1 MDIAARASKSGS
13 FTHLSADR
21 SAFLIMMA
29 AGLVIGCRA
38 VRGHVKRFACCPL
51 TNR

>member
-13 FTHLSADR
+13 FAGLSADIFA
-21 SAFLIMMA
+21 SLIMMA
-29 AGLVIGCRA
+29 ASLAVGCRA
-38 VRGHVKRFACCPL
+38 VHGHVGPIACCPL

>member
-13 FTHLSADR
+13 LAHLSADR
-21 SAFLIMMA
+21 SASLIMMA
-29 AGLVIGCRA
+29 AGLVVGCRA
-38 VRGHVKRFACCPL
+38 ARGHLKRIACCPL